1 MRKWMAVL
9 PLIPMIFTGCANGN
23 GGQGTTPNGGT
34 TNGNTSD
41 IGGTITVVTSRTDAE
56 ELFADIEEEFKALY
70 PSVTDIIWE
79 SSSDYNNYITTR
91 MNTTDYGDVL
101 FVPFSMSGEP
111 EMYPN
116 YFEPLGTVEE
126 LGKAYIDVTEADYN
140 GIAYGLPAAIN
151 SLGIIYNE
159 DVFEAA
165 GIKTFPT
172 SIEELLAACQQIK
185 DNTDAIPFFTNYN
198 SGLGT
203 WGGMLSSFGGENY
216 KEAMLQSGT
225 AFMPGQPIRQ
235 VMDLFY
241 ALTTNGF
248 TEPDPVTID
257 FAQGKQMIADGK
269 IAMMMKGSQDEK
281 AIEELS
287 DTSDIEIAPMPV
299 KVNGKTSIAFGSP
312 EVVGINVNST
322 NKATAR
328 AFLDFFISAESE
340 YADDLG
346 GMSPALADLDPEER
360 AIFENNNIV
369 LTAPPV
375 TAEVETVY
383 TSIANEVGVARL
395 TEVLQQVIN
404 MGLYPDQYESY
415 ENYVNSLEAR
425 WEKAASEYAK

>member
-1 MRKWMAVL
+1 MKKWLAVL
-9 PLIPMIFTGCANGN
+9 PLIPFTLTGCGN
-23 GGQGTTPNGGT
+23 MTQQNAVQNEGQQEQVQQE
-34 TNGNTSD
+34 
-41 IGGTITVVTSRTDAE
+41 IGGTLTVVTSRTDAQ
-56 ELFADIEEEFKALY
+56 ELFEEIEEEFKELY
-70 PSVTDIIWE
+70 PAVEDIIWE
-79 SSSDYNNYITTR
+79 SSADYNNYITTR

-101 FVPFSMSGEP
+101 FIPFTMSGQP

-116 YFEPLGTVEE
+116 YFEPLGRVEE
-126 LGKAYIDVTEADYN
+126 LEKAYIDVTEADYD
-140 GIAYGLPAAIN
+140 GVAYGLPAAIN

-165 GIKTFPT
+165 GIETFPT
-172 SIEELLAACQQIK
+172 SIEELLQACKQIK
-185 DNTDAIPFFTNYN
+185 EKTDAIPFFTNYA
-198 SGLGT
+198 GLGA
-203 WGGMLSSFGGENY
+203 WGGTLSSFAGEDY
-216 KEAMLQSGT
+216 KEAMLESGT

-248 TEPDPVTID
+248 TEPDPVTVD
-257 FAQGKQMIADGK
+257 FAQGKQMLADGK

-281 AIEELS
+281 AIEALAE
-287 DTSDIEIAPMPV
+287 DSDIEIAPIPV
-299 KVNGKTSIAFGSP
+299 KVNGKTSVAFGAP
-312 EVVGINVNST
+312 EVVGINVNSQ

-346 GMSPALADLDPEER
+346 GMSPVLADLDAEEK
-360 AIFENNNIV
+360 AIFEKNNIV

-375 TAEVETVY
+375 PADVESVY
-383 TSIANEVGVARL
+383 SSIANEVGVARL

-415 ENYVNSLEAR
+415 EAYVEDLEMR
-425 WEKAASEYAK
+425 WEKAASEYANK

>member
-1 MRKWMAVL
+1 MKKWMAVL
-9 PLIPMIFTGCANGN
+9 PLIPFTLTGCGN
-23 GGQGTTPNGGT
+23 ITQNTVQNEGQQEQVQQE
-34 TNGNTSD
+34 
-41 IGGTITVVTSRTDAE
+41 IGGTITVVTSRTDAQ
-56 ELFADIEEEFKALY
+56 ELFEEIEEEFKALY
-70 PSVTDIIWE
+70 PAVEDIIWE
-79 SSSDYNNYITTR
+79 SSADYNNYITTR

-101 FVPFSMSGEP
+101 FIPFTMSGQP

-126 LGKAYIDVTEADYN
+126 LEKAYIDVTEADYD
-140 GIAYGLPAAIN
+140 GVAYGLPAAIN

-165 GIKTFPT
+165 GIETFPT
-172 SIEELLAACQQIK
+172 SVEELLQACQQIK
-185 DNTDAIPFFTNYN
+185 EKTDAIPFFTNYA
-198 SGLGT
+198 GLGA
-203 WGGMLSSFGGENY
+203 WGGTLSSFAGEDY
-216 KEAMLQSGT
+216 KQVMLEAGT

-241 ALTTNGF
+241 ALATNGF
-248 TEPDPVTID
+248 TEPDPVTVD
-257 FAQGKQMIADGK
+257 FAQGKQMLADGK

-281 AIEELS
+281 AIEALAE
-287 DTSDIEIAPMPV
+287 DSDIEIAPIPV
-299 KVNGKTSIAFGSP
+299 KVNGKTSVAFGAP
-312 EVVGINVNST
+312 EVIGINVNSQ

-346 GMSPALADLDPEER
+346 GMSPVLADLDAEEK
-360 AIFENNNIV
+360 AIFEKNNIV

-375 TAEVETVY
+375 PAEVESVY
-383 TSIANEVGVARL
+383 SSIANEVGVARL

-415 ENYVNSLEAR
+415 EAYIGDLEMR
-425 WEKAASEYAK
+425 WEKAASAYANK

>member
-1 MRKWMAVL
+1 
-9 PLIPMIFTGCANGN
+9 
-23 GGQGTTPNGGT
+23 
-34 TNGNTSD
+34 
-41 IGGTITVVTSRTDAE
+41 
-56 ELFADIEEEFKALY
+56 
-70 PSVTDIIWE
+70 
-79 SSSDYNNYITTR
+79 
-91 MNTTDYGDVL
+91 
-101 FVPFSMSGEP
+101 
-111 EMYPN
+111 
-116 YFEPLGTVEE
+116 
-126 LGKAYIDVTEADYN
+126 
-140 GIAYGLPAAIN
+140 
-151 SLGIIYNE
+151 
-159 DVFEAA
+159 
-165 GIKTFPT
+165 
-172 SIEELLAACQQIK
+172 
-185 DNTDAIPFFTNYN
+185 
-198 SGLGT
+198 
-203 WGGMLSSFGGENY
+203 
-216 KEAMLQSGT
+216 MLQSGT

-287 DTSDIEIAPMPV
+287 DVSDIEIAPMPV
-299 KVNGKTSIAFGSP
+299 KVNGKTSIAFGAP